1 MPFHFKHYFFNDDE
15 NLENLPVELLVSP
28 REAVKLLDRL
38 MHVDGV
44 SEDDTDSLLVI
55 REKMESLTI
64 QRKKQCSIKTFL
76 NNRMKV

>member
-1 MPFHFKHYFFNDDE
+1 MLFHFNHFFNDDE

-28 REAVKLLDRL
+28 HEAVKLLDKL
-38 MHVDGV
+38 MHVDGT

-64 QRKKQCSIKTFL
+64 KDFFK
-76 NNRMKV
+76 

>member
-1 MPFHFKHYFFNDDE
+1 MLFNFKHYFFNDDE
-15 NLENLPVELLVSP
+15 NLENIPVELLVSP

-38 MHVDGV
+38 IMHVDGM

-64 QRKKQCSIKTFL
+64 QRKKQCSIKDFF
-76 NNRMKV
+76 K

>member
-1 MPFHFKHYFFNDDE
+1 MLFHFKHFFNDDE

-28 REAVKLLDRL
+28 REAVKLLDKL
-38 MHVDGV
+38 MHVDGT
-44 SEDDTDSLLVI
+44 SEDDTDSLLAI

-64 QRKKQCSIKTFL
+64 QRKNNVPSKTFL

>member
-1 MPFHFKHYFFNDDE
+1 MTMKIWK
-15 NLENLPVELLVSP
+15 NLPVELLVSP

-38 MHVDGV
+38 MHVDAM
-44 SEDDTDSLLVI
+44 SEDDTDSLLAI

-64 QRKKQCSIKTFL
+64 QRKNNVPSKTIL